1 MYGSRR
7 FAEIILLCFGFFS
20 ISATGIAE
28 SVPQKMELADAI
40 AKRQEAI
47 KTTEAEIQKL
57 EANRNALLKE
67 SKEIQIQIKRRGLK
81 DEAKASTRALETTR
95 EMYAKTREYN
105 NLQQTLDDAQ
115 TKAFTDWCI
124 DKGKWLVGE
133 KTRQAWDATPEAK
146 KLKQEHQQK
155 LDGAYGKWKSEMDEL
170 AKKGSKGFG
179 IDDSVV
185 QEQEQ
190 KQKDNLE
197 AFRKNDEQLDELRN
211 KLKKLNEMTDKEFQ
225 KEEQD
230 KPQET
235 EDEDAKP
242 DHEFFFFATAE
253 RIDRDTHLKKNEMKN
268 VQFSLVGG
276 APPYTLS
283 TSSINSEDNR
293 TITIEKRPSMGDH
306 VSFPVTFSTAGTRS
320 MEFTCVDSD
329 GKRKSV
335 TIVFYVEDEEAEEK
349 KEEAKETSQEDE
361 EFKKALEQARTFISK
376 GQASEAAAQGV
387 IAKITAALNEAQQ
400 AEVKMNESAS
410 TFELISQK
418 MNQMSQLGS
427 QGSNLVPS
435 VLNTVL
441 LGEAVATSAY
451 EDVRQ
456 ARDMACD
463 IAANIKNSPTPQE
476 DAQRAVQAA
485 DKAEMAAAEVK
496 GEGAA
501 AASVAASAKA
511 SLASIQGLRSQA
523 QDLEV
528 EIAGLRTQ
536 VSDLPG
542 IIAAASAQ
550 VSAISGSGG
559 EIPKFVAEVESSKSA
574 ALGILNL
581 YASKSE
587 AQILIGQANMLG
599 SSLKSEKG
607 GEALIQEAAA
617 IVARLQ
623 AGLSSSISGAL
634 PAFPVDMAPLE
645 DKVEDLRATVDTIE
659 LFESQCESSA
669 GAARACANKAL
680 ASAQSAPSQPQ
691 NSEEPVETPPPPP
704 SWWSPTGES
713 VSGPSV
719 PNTES
724 QKASKESANK
734 QIEQNNQPVLPHG
747 QPQQPQGPE
756 GHHQPQGQ
764 GSGPTPS
771 RHYPG
776 DGDGC

>member
-1 MYGSRR
+1 MTMP
-7 FAEIILLCFGFFS
+7 LLCFGLFS
-20 ISATGIAE
+20 ISVIGIAE

-40 AKRQEAI
+40 AKRQEEI

-57 EANRNALLKE
+57 ETNREALLKE
-67 SKEIQIQIKRRGLK
+67 SKEIQTQIKRRGLK

-105 NLQQTLDDAQ
+105 NLQQTLENEE

-155 LDGAYGKWKSEMDEL
+155 LDGSYGKWKSEMDEL

-179 IDDSVV
+179 IDDSVIE
-185 QEQEQ
+185 EQDQ
-190 KQKDNLE
+190 RQKDNLE
-197 AFRKNDEQLDELRN
+197 AFRKNDERLDELKN
-211 KLKKLNEMTDKEFQ
+211 KLKKLKEMTDKDYQ
-225 KEEQD
+225 REEE
-230 KPQET
+230 KPKET

-253 RIDRDTHLKKNEMKN
+253 RMDRDTHLKKNEMKN
-268 VQFSLVGG
+268 VQLSLVGG

-320 MEFTCVDSD
+320 MEFTCVDSE
-329 GKRKSV
+329 GKCKSV

-349 KEEAKETSQEDE
+349 KEEAKEPSKEDE
-361 EFKKALEQARTFISK
+361 DFNKVLEQARTFINK
-376 GQASEAAAQGV
+376 GRTSEAAAQGV
-387 IAKITAALNEAQQ
+387 ITKITAALNEAQQ

-410 TFELISQK
+410 IFKLISQK
-418 MNQMSQLGS
+418 INQMNQLGS
-427 QGSNLVPS
+427 QASNLAPA
-435 VLNTVL
+435 VLNMGIP
-441 LGEAVATSAY
+441 GEAVVKSAY

-463 IAANIKNSPTPQE
+463 IAENIKNSPTPKE

-485 DKAEMAAAEVK
+485 DNAERGATKIK
-496 GEGAA
+496 GEG
-501 AASVAASAKA
+501 VAATSVISSAKA

-550 VSAISGSGG
+550 VSAVSGSGG
-559 EIPKFVAEVESSKSA
+559 EIPKFVAEVESAKSS

-581 YASKSE
+581 YTSRSE
-587 AQILIGQANMLG
+587 AQILIGQANTLG

-607 GEALIQEAAA
+607 GETLIQEAAA

-623 AGLSSSISGAL
+623 AGASGSISDAL

-645 DKVEDLRATVDTIE
+645 DKIQDLRATADTIE
-659 LFESQCESSA
+659 LFESQCESTA
-669 GAARACANKAL
+669 GAARACANRAL
-680 ASAQSAPSQPQ
+680 SGPQRVPLEPQ

-704 SWWSPTGES
+704 SWWSPMGES

-734 QIEQNNQPVLPHG
+734 QIEQNHPPQA
-747 QPQQPQGPE
+747 PQQPQGPE

-764 GSGPTPS
+764 GSGPAPS
-771 RHYPG
+771 QHYPG